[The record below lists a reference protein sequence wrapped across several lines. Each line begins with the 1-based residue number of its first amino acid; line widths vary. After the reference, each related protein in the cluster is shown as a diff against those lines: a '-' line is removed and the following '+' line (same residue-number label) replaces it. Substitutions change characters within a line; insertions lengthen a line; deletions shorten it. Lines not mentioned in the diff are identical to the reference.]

1 MQDLEFINTPQ
12 TGESAETYLG
22 RIAVA
27 MRGPSSRGIAS
38 SACFT
43 SANQSASPDFVT
55 LAPTTGQ
62 KLVITDL
69 VVSVANSQTVTFT
82 EETTDTVFLT
92 LYMAANSTVTVS
104 PRALFKLNTINKR
117 LQVQS
122 SAAGK
127 ISVLAFYRSQV

>member
-27 MRGPSSRGIAS
+27 MRGSSSRGIAS

>member
-1 MQDLEFINTPQ
+1 
-12 TGESAETYLG
+12 
-22 RIAVA
+22 
-27 MRGPSSRGIAS
+27 MRGSSSRGIAS

-69 VVSVANSQTVTFT
+69 TVSVATVPQTVTFT
-82 EETTDTVFLT
+82 EENTETVFLT

-117 LQVQS
+117 LQVQTS
-122 SAAGK
+122 VSGK
-127 ISVLAFYRSQV
+127 ISVLAFYRSEV